1 MRMLLASLSIAG
13 VALVSVTASAETPFT
28 IMVGEP
34 SWLPEAATL
43 ARAMDHEQGLRIL
56 PVLGHGSL
64 QSMQDLQQFSGM
76 NAALVSAD
84 TLAYAKMQ
92 NLLGTDNPKFSYV
105 SAIKP
110 LPVALIAK
118 RSIANVTALAGKKI
132 ATGPADTASF
142 AAGELLLGAMEVP
155 FLRVASA
162 QEGAIDALTQ
172 GKADAALVVGTPSNL
187 DKLGNNYHVLTLVL
201 PTDLESTYKKISL
214 SAADVPGLITGNQ
227 QVDSVSTDLILAVNE
242 ANLSP
247 DQGKALKTFENEFFR
262 QSADSQNLLKQ
273 DVSGWT
279 REANAASLVKSLPA
293 SITVTPTGATP

>member
-1 MRMLLASLSIAG
+1 
-13 VALVSVTASAETPFT
+13 
-28 IMVGEP
+28 MVGEP

-56 PVLGHGSL
+56 PVIGHGSL
-64 QSMQDLQQFSGM
+64 QSMQDLQSFSSL
-76 NAALVSAD
+76 NAALISAD

-92 NLLGTDNPKFSYV
+92 KLLGNDDGKFTYV

-110 LPVALIAK
+110 LPIVLIAS

-172 GKADAALVVGTPSNL
+172 GKADAALVLGTPANL
-187 DKLGNNYHVLTLVL
+187 DKLGNGYHVLTLVL
-201 PTDLESTYKKISL
+201 PTELESTYEKISL
-214 SAADVPGLITGNQ
+214 SSSDAPGLITGNQ
-227 QVDSVSTDLILAVNE
+227 QIDSVSTDLILAVNE
-242 ANLSP
+242 ANLSA
-247 DQGKALKTFENEFFR
+247 DQSKALKTFESEFFR
-262 QSADSQNLLKQ
+262 Q
-273 DVSGWT
+273 
-279 REANAASLVKSLPA
+279 
-293 SITVTPTGATP
+293 TPIRKIC